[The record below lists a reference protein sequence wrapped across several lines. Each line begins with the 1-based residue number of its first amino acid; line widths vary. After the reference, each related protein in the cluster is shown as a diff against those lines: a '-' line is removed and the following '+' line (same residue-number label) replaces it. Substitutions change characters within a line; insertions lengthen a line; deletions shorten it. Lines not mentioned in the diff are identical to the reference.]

1 MHDFFSHRF
10 LAANSSPFSITNNKI
25 KHIFIQLSIDSSR
38 HQITGANMVIDD
50 KRPATALHRVLEKVV
65 SISGFGASAS
75 TQLHNDNTVTD
86 DHSAKLSRSSAHKI
100 HQKLSKLIK
109 FNVKTKKLEQEIL
122 GDTNLWADSI
132 PTQECSLIIKDFN
145 FIFSA
150 QTCAS
155 AQLNEKLEK
164 IKLSLSFVNE
174 REKKQKELLYS
185 KIKLE
190 KQLKENKARVGP
202 KASSTVLILEKLEEV
217 DCSLQVVEQQFVR
230 SISND
235 LKESIIDYI
244 YTLHSTSR
252 KLNDV
257 CEDFIECMNSLEQG
271 QSMNGIEQGN
281 ITNGLNHL
289 LRDGELGKSSPTR
302 LAKLALKRKS
312 AHYQQLYSDN
322 DQIKLKNYD
331 MPTPQSSCAA
341 ECKKV
346 PCIHIDQENNTQPL
360 KSTNNIVPAPSLPS
374 QEQIPTTKRIYSKI
388 YPPQAQTDLPFGDV
402 FRNDPLR
409 DNSILDDHWS

>member
-1 MHDFFSHRF
+1 M
-10 LAANSSPFSITNNKI
+10 
-25 KHIFIQLSIDSSR
+25 
-38 HQITGANMVIDD
+38 TGANSLLDE

-65 SISGFGASAS
+65 SMSGFGAPAS
-75 TQLHNDNTVTD
+75 TQSHNDNTVTGE
-86 DHSAKLSRSSAHKI
+86 HSAKLSRSSSYKI
-100 HQKLSKLIK
+100 NQKLGKLIK
-109 FNVKTKKLEQEIL
+109 LNIKTKKLEKGFL
-122 GDTNLWADSI
+122 NDTNLWADFI
-132 PTQECSLIIKDFN
+132 PTQDCSSIIKDFN

-150 QTCAS
+150 QTSSS

-164 IKLSLSFVNE
+164 IKLSLSFVSE

-202 KASSTVLILEKLEEV
+202 KASSTVLIIEKLEEV

-252 KLNDV
+252 KLNEV
-257 CEDFIECMNSLEQG
+257 CEDFIECVNSLEQ
-271 QSMNGIEQGN
+271 SHSI
-281 ITNGLNHL
+281 NGLEQSNFANGFSHC
-289 LRDGELGKSSPTR
+289 LRDGELGRTSPTR
-302 LAKLALKRKS
+302 LSKLALRRKS
-312 AHYQQLYSDN
+312 PQFPQHYSDN

-331 MPTPQSSCAA
+331 LPTPQSSCA

-346 PCIHIDQENNTQPL
+346 PCMHTDQDNGTQPL
-360 KSTNNIVPAPSLPS
+360 KSNQASQPPSLPS
-374 QEQIPTTKRIYSKI
+374 QEQNLNIRRTFSKI
-388 YPPQAQTDLPFGDV
+388 YPLQSQANSHFGEE
-402 FRNDPLR
+402 FRHDQLR